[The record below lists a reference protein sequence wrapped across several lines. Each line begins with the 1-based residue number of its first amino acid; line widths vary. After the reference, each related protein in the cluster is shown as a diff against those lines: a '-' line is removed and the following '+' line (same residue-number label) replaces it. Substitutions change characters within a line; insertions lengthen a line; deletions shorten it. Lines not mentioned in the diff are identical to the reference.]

1 MSTRAFI
8 SKISDTFIMILIPFH
23 REPDDDFILSSNVY
37 EQQYSFTRNVFFFQ
51 STDPVNELF
60 VVIKNVAL
68 LTLDLNSVAIV

>member
-1 MSTRAFI
+1 MTISFYQAMS
-8 SKISDTFIMILIPFH
+8 MNNNIPLLEIF
-23 REPDDDFILSSNVY
+23 
-37 EQQYSFTRNVFFFQ
+37 FFFQ